1 MMLELR
7 SSFLIFVP
15 MALAMAFMLWALLNF
30 SRTGRR

>member
-15 MALAMAFMLWALLNF
+15 MAFALAFMLWALLNF
-30 SRTGRR
+30 SKTGKQ